1 MGKEH
6 EIDTVVLNDGLCG
19 LKAARRFAGEILG
32 FPSSIAV
39 VDQGGFVIA
48 AHSMDGGLP
57 FTMEVAIDKAWTAA
71 ILGGPTQMLGRMT
84 DPRQA
89 LMPLDQLPLGQHG
102 WGLYTRYRGRIC
114 PIMGG
119 IPIRDK
125 NMKVIGAVGTS
136 GCPSAEEDNRVSQAC
151 WSAMYEEKP
160 NYASFEEGNRDEK
173 DVEYL
178 TFPWAMWLT
187 KRAFEEAK
195 KQNLNISI
203 AVARDSGLF
212 LVIHRMDDTPMGT
225 VEIARDKAWTA
236 ATFGIPTTE
245 VSRYGVGKDAGTS
258 INRSG
263 DNERLTTIPGGLP
276 LLKDGKIFGAI
287 GISGGT
293 PQQDL
298 QIARKI
304 VKEF

>member
-6 EIDTVVLNDGLCG
+6 EIDTVTLEDALCG
-19 LKAARRFAGEILG
+19 LKAARRFAGDILG
-32 FPSSIAV
+32 FPSSVAV

-48 AHSMDGGLP
+48 AHSMDKGLP
-57 FTMEVAIDKAWTAA
+57 FTMEVAIDKAWTSA

-84 DPRQA
+84 DPRQV

-102 WGLYTRYRGRIC
+102 WGLFTRYKGRIC

-119 IPIRDK
+119 LPIRDK

-151 WSAMYEEKP
+151 WSAMYDEDRD
-160 NYASFEEGNRDEK
+160 YVLFEEADLDEG
-173 DVEYL
+173 DEDSL
-178 TFPWAMWLT
+178 SFSRAMRLT
-187 KRAFEEAK
+187 KLAFEEAK
-195 KQNLNISI
+195 KQNINISVAI
-203 AVARDSGLF
+203 ARDSGLF
-212 LVIHRMDDTPMGT
+212 LMIHRMNDTPMGT

-236 ATFGIPTTE
+236 ATFVISTTDVPKFGVKSE
-245 VSRYGVGKDAGTS
+245 AGYGL
-258 INRSG
+258 NRSG

-276 LLKDGKIFGAI
+276 FLKNGKIFGAI

-298 QIARKI
+298 KIARKI
-304 VKEF
+304 VEKF

>member
-6 EIDTVVLNDGLCG
+6 EIDKVTLEDALCG

-32 FPSSIAV
+32 FPSSVAV

-84 DPRQA
+84 DPRQV

-102 WGLYTRYRGRIC
+102 WGLFTRYKGRIC

-125 NMKVIGAVGTS
+125 NMAVIGAVGTS

-151 WSAMYEEKP
+151 WSTMYDENP
-160 NYASFEEGNRDEK
+160 DYVPFEEAEG
-173 DVEYL
+173 DVEDNHSL
-178 TFPWAMWLT
+178 TFPCAMRLT
-187 KRAFEEAK
+187 KRAFEEAR
-195 KQNLNISI
+195 KQKINISI
-203 AVARDSGLF
+203 AVARNSGLF
-212 LVIHRMDDTPMGT
+212 LAVHRMNDTPMGT

-236 ATFGIPTTE
+236 ATFGIPTPD
-245 VSRYGVGKDAGTS
+245 VSRYGVGKDAGAS
-258 INRSG
+258 MNRSG

-276 LLKDGKIFGAI
+276 LLRDGKMFGAI

-293 PQQDL
+293 PEQDL
-298 QIARKI
+298 QIARRVI
-304 VKEF
+304 KEF